1 MHVQVWLALELG
13 CSNLGLP
20 LLDQLNEPSFQ
31 GVLAV
36 QPIVLTWWLFVLFVL
51 LVTHAYVSLPEGLC
65 EGAVKVTLAASVA
78 T

>member
-1 MHVQVWLALELG
+1 MPVQVWLALELG

-20 LLDQLNEPSFQ
+20 LLDRLNEPSFQ

-36 QPIVLTWWLFVLFVL
+36 RPIVVTWWLFVLFVL
-51 LVTHAYVSLPEGLC
+51 SVTHAYVSLPEGFY